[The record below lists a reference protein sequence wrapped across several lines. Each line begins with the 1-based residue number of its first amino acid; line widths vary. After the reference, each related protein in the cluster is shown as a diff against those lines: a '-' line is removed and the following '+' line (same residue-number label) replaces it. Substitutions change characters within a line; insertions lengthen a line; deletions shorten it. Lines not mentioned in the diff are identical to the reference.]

1 MPVRNRPARLAAVDN
16 RLALMD
22 QAFFAAQHASGHQFL
37 IQCVW
42 VYEHAVDFAEL
53 RRFHHNL
60 GHGLLG
66 RRIERSPLPFG
77 RHRWVLDPGPKDIDF
92 DDGVRP
98 RAEVSDWA
106 DERLQIPIDAV
117 CGPGWHLG
125 VTRLT
130 DGSTA
135 VSLVSS
141 HELLDGIG
149 LVLALAEAVLGKTR
163 ELDYPAP
170 GSSTRLR
177 AIGRDARQAAREVP
191 EVGRALVAA
200 VKLARRSRREGV
212 RPPAPQP
219 VAVAQV
225 GGDEPVL
232 IPAVSIS
239 VDLNE
244 WDSRAKALGGT
255 RNTLAAGLAAKLGE
269 RMGRLRKDDGAV
281 TLQLPVTDRT
291 ETDTRAIAVSYA
303 RVTVDPTRVT
313 TDLSDAR
320 AAIKQALT
328 TSGET
333 PDELLSQL
341 MWLTPW
347 TSQRAL
353 KRMST
358 GAPTDPD
365 LPVVLSN
372 LGDVGLVVARIDGT
386 EAEYAT
392 ARGATKHATRE
403 WLERTGG
410 QLRLQYFRTGSR
422 VVISVVSY
430 QPGAENTKSELR
442 ELAARTLA
450 EFDLCG
456 QVE

>member
-1 MPVRNRPARLAAVDN
+1 VPVRNSPARLAPVDN

-22 QAFFAAQHASGHQFL
+22 QAFFAAQHAAGQQFL

-42 VYEHAVDFAEL
+42 VYEHAVDLAEL

-77 RHRWVLDPGPKDIDF
+77 RHRWVLDRGPKDIDF
-92 DDGVRP
+92 EDGVRP

-106 DERLQIPIDAV
+106 DERLQIPADAEY
-117 CGPGWHLG
+117 GPGWHLG

-135 VSLVSS
+135 ISLVSS

-149 LVLALAEAVLGKTR
+149 LVLALADAVLGKTR

-191 EVGRALVAA
+191 QVGRALVAA
-200 VKLARRSRREGV
+200 AKLARRSRREGV

-225 GGDEPVL
+225 GGDEPVF

-244 WDSRAKALGGT
+244 WDARAKALGGT

-269 RMGRLRKDDGAV
+269 LTGRLRKDDGAV

-303 RVTVDPTRVT
+303 RVTIDPTRVT
-313 TDLSDAR
+313 TDLSEAR
-320 AAIKQALT
+320 ATIKQAL
-328 TSGET
+328 SSFGET
-333 PDELLSQL
+333 PNALSQL

-358 GAPTDPD
+358 GAAADPD

-392 ARGATKHATRE
+392 ARGATRHATRQ

-430 QPGAENTKSELR
+430 RPGAENTRSELR
-442 ELAARTLA
+442 ELAERTLA